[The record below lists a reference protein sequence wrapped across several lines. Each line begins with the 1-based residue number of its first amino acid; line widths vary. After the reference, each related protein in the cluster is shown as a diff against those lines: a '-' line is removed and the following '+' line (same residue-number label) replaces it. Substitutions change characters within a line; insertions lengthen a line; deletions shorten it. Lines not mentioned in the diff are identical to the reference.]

1 MQSSVCSACRF
12 YLTGRGARENA
23 ILLYHKEG
31 IFELVS
37 KEGNTPK
44 LGDPAKFQ
52 WAGRSDKRKVAFADR
67 IVLNKCDL
75 VDEAA
80 CAAHARARKLARVA
94 GSARPGR
101 WSRRRFLFFGWLMS
115 WFLFFFARL
124 IPLKR
129 SLVLRAAKGAWG
141 KWIDWLERQ
150 DATLAASFCS
160 GGLVSISGKE
170 VDAS

>member
-1 MQSSVCSACRF
+1 MC
-12 YLTGRGARENA
+12 GARARAQARPRGRVGAAWAVEPPPF
-23 ILLYHKEG
+23 L
-31 IFELVS
+31 IF
-37 KEGNTPK
+37 
-44 LGDPAKFQ
+44 
-52 WAGRSDKRKVAFADR
+52 W
-67 IVLNKCDL
+67 L
-75 VDEAA
+75 VDE
-80 CAAHARARKLARVA
+80 LV
-94 GSARPGR
+94 
-101 WSRRRFLFFGWLMS
+101 FV
-115 WFLFFFARL
+115 FFARL